1 MKRRRTSPPL
11 PLMLA
16 ELSLASWETIARR
29 SLLMAQ
35 RTCSPREYTRMVA
48 EKAAA
53 TAETAAVLARSGR
66 RASAAALLAPW
77 HARATAN
84 AKRLRKGR

>member
-35 RTCSPREYTRMVA
+35 RTCSPLEYSRMVT

-53 TAETAAVLARSGR
+53 TAETAAALARG
-66 RASAAALLAPW
+66 ASAAALLAPW
-77 HARATAN
+77 HSRATAN
-84 AKRLRKGR
+84 AKRLRKRRG